1 VPPIVVTVVSSLCV
15 AMPASPSSATALSL
29 SQELVRVLQA
39 LAASYMHDSRFAEV
53 FPTMAIACSGG
64 LDSSVLLDLA
74 ATFARE
80 QGVRLFVFHI
90 HHGLSANAD
99 DWQEH
104 CRRAGER
111 VSAVFDTRRIT
122 LEDASKSGIE
132 EAARIGRYHALGDLC
147 RVHGVTLL
155 LTAHHQDDQAET
167 ILLQLLRGCGVAGM
181 SGMDQVNTAAD
192 LLDNREL
199 LLARPLLHASRA
211 ALEHYAK
218 VHSLAFVEDE
228 SNRDTRYARNALRH
242 RIMPALTE
250 FFPGFQERFARA
262 ASHAR
267 SAQALLAT
275 LARQDLA
282 ACLEG
287 EYLSVPLLRQ
297 LDVDRV
303 DNLLRHWLAWR
314 GLRMPSAAWLLEL
327 RTQLLEAK
335 ADAQLC
341 VTHPDCHIRRYR
353 ERVFL
358 TPRRPA
364 LDEDT
369 QPQAFVWRGEAQR
382 HFPRFAGSLFFDVSD
397 QGFDA
402 AWLREQH
409 LSLRLRRGGERV
421 KLAWNR
427 PGRSVKHHY
436 QALDIPAWKRPYLPM
451 VFAGEQI
458 LYAAGIGMDCHA
470 QEETGDSDSAGDID
484 GNGRCISL
492 RWQSDLR

>member
-1 VPPIVVTVVSSLCV
+1 MSASS
-15 AMPASPSSATALSL
+15 SSVTALSL
-29 SQELVRVLQA
+29 PQELARVLHA
-39 LAASYMHDSRFAEV
+39 LAASDTHDSRFAGV
-53 FPTMAIACSGG
+53 FPTMAVACSGG

-74 ATFARE
+74 ATFACG

-99 DWQEH
+99 DWREH

-111 VSAVFDTRRIT
+111 VGAVFDTRRIT
-122 LEDASKSGIE
+122 LENAGKSGVE

-147 RVHGVTLL
+147 RVHGVGLL

-167 ILLQLLRGCGVAGM
+167 ILLQLLRGCGVTGM
-181 SGMDQVNTAAD
+181 SGMDQANAAAD
-192 LLDNREL
+192 LLGNRRL
-199 LLARPLLHASRA
+199 LLARPLLNVSRA
-211 ALEHYAK
+211 MLEHYAEA
-218 VHSLAFVEDE
+218 HSLSFVEDE
-228 SNRDTRYARNALRH
+228 SNRDMRYARNAVRH
-242 RIMPALTE
+242 RIIPALTE

-262 ASHAR
+262 AGHAR
-267 SAQALLAT
+267 SARGLLVT
-275 LARQDLA
+275 LAHQDLA
-282 ACLEG
+282 SCLEG
-287 EYLSVPLLRQ
+287 EYLSVPLLRR

-303 DNLLRHWLAWR
+303 DNLLRHWLALR

-335 ADAQLC
+335 ADARLC

-364 LDEDT
+364 FDADT
-369 QPQAFVWRGEAQR
+369 PPQAFVWRGEAQR
-382 HFPRFAGSLFFDVSD
+382 HFRQFAGSLFFDVSD

-402 AWLREQH
+402 VWLREQH
-409 LSLRLRRGGERV
+409 LSVRLRRGGERIR
-421 KLAWNR
+421 LAWNR

-436 QALDIPAWKRPYLPM
+436 QAMDIPAWERPYLPM

-458 LYAAGIGMDCHA
+458 LYAAGIGMDCH
-470 QEETGDSDSAGDID
+470 TRKDSDSAGDIH

-492 RWQSDLR
+492 RWQADPG

>member
-1 VPPIVVTVVSSLCV
+1 
-15 AMPASPSSATALSL
+15 
-29 SQELVRVLQA
+29 
-39 LAASYMHDSRFAEV
+39 
-53 FPTMAIACSGG
+53 MAIACSGG
-64 LDSSVLLDLA
+64 LDSSVLLDLTA
-74 ATFARE
+74 AFARE

-104 CRRAGER
+104 CRRACER
-111 VSAVFDTRRIT
+111 IGAVFDTCRIT
-122 LEDASKSGIE
+122 LEDTGDGGVE
-132 EAARIGRYHALGDLC
+132 EAARIGRYHALGGLC

-155 LTAHHQDDQAET
+155 LTAHHRDDQAET
-167 ILLQLLRGCGVAGM
+167 ILLQLLRGGGVAGM
-181 SGMDQVNTAAD
+181 SGMEQADMAAE
-192 LLDNREL
+192 LLGNSEL
-199 LLARPLLHASRA
+199 LLARPLLNVSRA
-211 ALEHYAK
+211 VLEHYAK
-218 VHSLAFVEDE
+218 AHSLSFVEDE
-228 SNRDTRYARNALRH
+228 SNCDTRYARNALRH

-262 ASHAR
+262 ARHAR
-267 SAQALLAT
+267 SARGLLVT

-282 ACLEG
+282 SCLEG
-287 EYLSVPLLRQ
+287 GYLSVPLLRQ

-303 DNLLRHWLAWR
+303 DNLLRHWLALR
-314 GLRMPSAAWLLEL
+314 GLRIPSAAWLLEL
-327 RTQLLEAK
+327 RTQLLGAK

-353 ERVFL
+353 GRVFL
-358 TPRRPA
+358 TPRRPVC
-364 LDEDT
+364 DEDR
-369 QPQAFVWRGEAQR
+369 QRQAFFWRGEAQR
-382 HFPRFAGSLFFDVSD
+382 HFLRFAGSLFFDVSD

-409 LSLRLRRGGERV
+409 LSVRLRRGGERV

-436 QALDIPAWKRPYLPM
+436 QAMDIPAWERPYLPM

-470 QEETGDSDSAGDID
+470 QKKNDDNDSG
-484 GNGRCISL
+484 GNGHCISL
-492 RWQSDLR
+492 RWQSDLC

>member
-1 VPPIVVTVVSSLCV
+1 
-15 AMPASPSSATALSL
+15 MSSAMSASSSSASSFSL
-29 SQELVRVLQA
+29 SQELTSALHA
-39 LAASYMHDSRFAEV
+39 LAASRRNDSKFAEV
-53 FPTMAIACSGG
+53 FPSMAIACSGG

-80 QGVRLFVFHI
+80 QGVRLCVFHI

-99 DWQEH
+99 GWQEH
-104 CRRAGER
+104 CRRACEHAG
-111 VSAVFDTRRIT
+111 AVFDTRNIT
-122 LEDASKSGIE
+122 LEDADKSGVE
-132 EAARIGRYHALGDLC
+132 EAARIGRYRALGDLC

-167 ILLQLLRGCGVAGM
+167 VLLQLLRGSGVAGM
-181 SGMDQVNTAAD
+181 SGMDHANAAAD
-192 LLDNREL
+192 LLGNREL
-199 LLARPLLHASRA
+199 LLARPLLGASRA

-218 VHSLAFVEDE
+218 AQSLSFVEDE

-262 ASHAR
+262 ASHAQ
-267 SAQALLAT
+267 SAQRLLVT

-287 EYLSVPLLRQ
+287 EYLSVPALRQ
-297 LDVDRV
+297 LDVDRI
-303 DNLLRHWLAWR
+303 DNLLRYWFALR

-358 TPRRPA
+358 TPRQA
-364 LDEDT
+364 AFDEDT
-369 QPQAFVWRGEAQR
+369 PPQEFVWRGEAQR
-382 HFPRFAGSLFFDVSD
+382 YFPQFAGSLFFDVSER
-397 QGFDA
+397 GFDA
-402 AWLREQH
+402 GWLRGQN
-409 LSLRLRRGGERV
+409 LSLRLRSGGERV

-427 PGRSVKHHY
+427 PAKSVKYHY
-436 QALDIPAWKRPYLPM
+436 QAMDIPAWERPYLPM

-470 QEETGDSDSAGDID
+470 QKEVADGDRHGDND
-484 GNGRCISL
+484 GRRIAL
-492 RWQSDLR
+492 RWQADLR